1 MDFER
6 CLGLFSFMLSME
18 MQRVSRF
25 KTLSALITALVLV
38 GLSPV
43 RAAETAKKP
52 TTDRIVTPTKIKPLD
67 INSGSIDELKALP
80 GIDDVYAQKIVDG
93 RPYQKKDELVSRR
106 IIPEVIFNKL
116 KDRII
121 TVPGTKS

>member
-1 MDFER
+1 MER
-6 CLGLFSFMLSME
+6 
-18 MQRVSRF
+18 QRVSRF
-25 KTLSALITALVLV
+25 KTLSALITVLVLA

-93 RPYQKKDELVSRR
+93 RPYQKKDELVSRH
-106 IIPEVIFNKL
+106 IIPEVIFNNL

-121 TVPGTKS
+121 TVPGTKR